1 MMANLRQLANVNV
14 TTLRTFRQN
23 FTSEH
28 TVAYGMNSVRTLWW
42 QQMPANKILALKL
55 GGTLAIYTFYI

>member
-28 TVAYGMNSVRTLWW
+28 TVAYAMAADACKQNIGLEIGTHFGYLH
-42 QQMPANKILALKL
+42 ILD
-55 GGTLAIYTFYI
+55 IFRSF

>member
-28 TVAYGMNSVRTLWW
+28 TVAYAMAADACKQNIGLE
-42 QQMPANKILALKL
+42 I
-55 GGTLAIYTFYI
+55 GTHFG

>member
-28 TVAYGMNSVRTLWW
+28 MVAYAMAADACKQNIGLEIGRHFGYLHIVDHSR
-42 QQMPANKILALKL
+42 
-55 GGTLAIYTFYI
+55 YF